1 MEERSPRLRIGVLGA
16 GPIAQAAHLP
26 SCRRARNAELY
37 ALCDAAP
44 DLLAKVAAMHE
55 PRVTYTDYDAMLADP
70 RVDAVIIAV
79 ADQYHVPLCYRAL
92 DAGKHVLVEK
102 PLGVSVEEC
111 EDLRVHVIRS
121 GLVFQVGYNRR
132 FDPGLAMARRFI
144 ADEIGRLAV
153 LNCWYCDSV
162 DRYTMTD
169 NLQPIMVTSAQAV
182 RPAGNP
188 KADKQRYF
196 MLTHG
201 SHLVDTARFLGGE
214 IAGIRAR
221 VLHSFDA
228 WHWAAEVDFA
238 NGCLGHLTLI
248 IPARADFQEGV
259 QIFGEYGSVAGNMHL
274 PWYKKASEIECF
286 SARDGQ
292 YRRSLGADAD
302 TYTLQI
308 ERFAE
313 TILTGAP
320 QQGAGIDDGVAA
332 MRAMVAIARSAAS
345 GQQVRLDEI
354 GGAV

>member
-1 MEERSPRLRIGVLGA
+1 MEEHSPRLRIGILGA

-26 SCRRARNAELY
+26 ACRRAHNAELY

-44 DLLAKVAAMHE
+44 DLLAKVAAVHE

-70 RVDAVIIAV
+70 DVDAVIVAV
-79 ADQYHVPLCYRAL
+79 ADQYHVPLCHRAL

-102 PLGVSVEEC
+102 PLGVTVEEC
-111 EDLRVHVIRS
+111 ESLRERVRRS
-121 GLVFQVGYNRR
+121 GLSFQVGHNRR
-132 FDPGLAMARRFI
+132 FDPGLAFAQRFVI
-144 ADEIGRLAV
+144 DEIGQIAV

-169 NLQPIMVTSAQAV
+169 NLQPIMITSANAV
-182 RPAGNP
+182 RPSGNP

-214 IAGIRAR
+214 IVGVRAR
-221 VLHSFDA
+221 MLHAFEA
-228 WHWAAEVDFA
+228 WHWAVQVEFA
-238 NGCLGHLTLI
+238 NGCLGHLSLI

-259 QIFGEYGSVAGNMHL
+259 QVFGEHGSVAGAMHL
-274 PWYKKASEIECF
+274 PWYKKASDIECF

-292 YRRSLGADAD
+292 YRRPLGADAD
-302 TYTLQI
+302 TYKLQI
-308 ERFAE
+308 EGFAE
-313 TILTGAP
+313 TILSGAP
-320 QQGAGIDDGVAA
+320 RQGADIDDGVAA
-332 MRAMVAIARSAAS
+332 VRAIVAIAHSAAS
-345 GQQVRLDEI
+345 NSYVELSEV